1 MLRAGVIGLGAMG
14 GGMARNLA
22 RAGVP
27 TCGCDTDAAARAAAA
42 GVAGLTLVDTPAEVA
57 RQSDV
62 IFTCLPSIAAVR
74 AVYEAADGLIAAA
87 RPGLTT
93 AECSTI
99 ESDMARDLARAVEAR
114 GAAHIETL
122 LVGRPPEARAG
133 QLYFIVSGDAAVA
146 ERVAPLLAHMGRAW
160 SHVGGNGAANT
171 IKLLHNGLGY
181 VCALATA
188 EALALAGA
196 RGIDVDA
203 FIDVVK
209 QGGGIGWSKY
219 FDLHAAD
226 VAAARDGGWARLY
239 IAAKDTEA
247 LARETA
253 AAGLD
258 LPLFEAAASDYREAV
273 AAGLANAEYT
283 AVSRV
288 LEERNGKPLFGLP
301 GAAGQPT

>member
-1 MLRAGVIGLGAMG
+1 M
-14 GGMARNLA
+14 
-22 RAGVP
+22 
-27 TCGCDTDAAARAAAA
+27 
-42 GVAGLTLVDTPAEVA
+42 
-57 RQSDV
+57 
-62 IFTCLPSIAAVR
+62 
-74 AVYEAADGLIAAA
+74 
-87 RPGLTT
+87 
-93 AECSTI
+93 
-99 ESDMARDLARAVEAR
+99 
-114 GAAHIETL
+114 
-122 LVGRPPEARAG
+122 
-133 QLYFIVSGDAAVA
+133 
-146 ERVAPLLAHMGRAW
+146 
-160 SHVGGNGAANT
+160 
-171 IKLLHNGLGY
+171 
-181 VCALATA
+181 
-188 EALALAGA
+188 
-196 RGIDVDA
+196 
-203 FIDVVK
+203 VK

-273 AAGLANAEYT
+273 AAGLANEEYT